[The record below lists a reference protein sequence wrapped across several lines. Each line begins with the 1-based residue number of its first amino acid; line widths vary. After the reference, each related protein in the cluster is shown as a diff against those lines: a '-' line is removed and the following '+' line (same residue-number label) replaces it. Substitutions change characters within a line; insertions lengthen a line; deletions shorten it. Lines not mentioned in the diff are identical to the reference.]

1 MKSVASGVLTRRA
14 VVVLAAL
21 GAIPLGIGAEVVRF
35 AWDEPLLWLPD
46 LVVGWTIVAC
56 GLIAMWRQPSGTGM
70 LLIGAGVAWFLGNYA
85 AVDSP
90 LVAWLAA
97 HAVYLHRGVLIHAVL
112 AFPGWRP
119 PTVAS
124 RAAVA
129 IGYASS
135 LIIPVARNPVA
146 VLFVSAMVIMA
157 AWWDLHVATGPSRR
171 IQVIV
176 LRAAVWLG
184 LTLSSAALAPLV
196 LPWPGAGRAIL
207 LTYDAA
213 LIALAVGLLVALI
226 IASWER
232 TGVTDLV
239 VELATDRAGTIEASL
254 GRALGDPSL
263 HVCYWLA
270 DRGSYV
276 DTAGRQVNLPGAESG
291 RAVTPVEWEGTRI
304 AILIHDPAIS
314 RSGLG
319 ESVSLA
325 AALAAANAR
334 LQAQVRDQVANV
346 QASRRRLVGAGA
358 DERRRLE
365 RRMRAGAGR
374 RLDEVADLL
383 GAAGDVID
391 PPEETELA
399 ARIERAR
406 RQLDRTREELSE
418 LGRGLYPPALS
429 ERGLAAALSEL
440 ADHSAIP
447 VELSVSAPDLPAD
460 IAAVAYFVV
469 AEALSNVAKYAGA
482 TTVTVTVAAQDARL
496 LVELIDDGIGG
507 ANPAEGSGLRGLADR
522 VEALDGS
529 FQLDSPAGAGTRLA
543 AEMPLTGQPHQ
554 QIRGS

>member
-1 MKSVASGVLTRRA
+1 
-14 VVVLAAL
+14 
-21 GAIPLGIGAEVVRF
+21 
-35 AWDEPLLWLPD
+35 
-46 LVVGWTIVAC
+46 
-56 GLIAMWRQPSGTGM
+56 MWRQPSGTGM
-70 LLIGAGVAWFLGNYA
+70 LLIGAGLAWFLGNYA

-263 HVCYWLA
+263 HVGYWLA

-447 VELSVSAPDLPAD
+447 VELSVSAPDLPTD

-507 ANPAEGSGLRGLADR
+507 ANPDEGSGLRGLADR

-543 AEMPLTGQPHQ
+543 AEMPLTGQPHH